1 MPMSPRLLRPIASG
15 GFNPKRL
22 AGLSAWYDATV
33 ASSITLTSGFVS
45 QWNDLSGTGHHLT
58 QSVEADRPGTGT
70 IGGKTAIDFDGSND
84 YLSNAASPAGF
95 TYGTIFCVHSFDNA
109 GSNQVVYTVVS
120 AGAAE
125 LMAVSKHTFGE
136 YRNNAGSGGTV
147 ARSGGTAVIN
157 TPRLTTN
164 TFNSGTSAHGYRLDG
179 AEQTGTTG
187 GFFSNVAGTW
197 LGLRNNASL
206 GLGLFFDGQIGEW
219 VIYNRVLS
227 ADEIAKTETYLAAKW
242 GVALA

>member
-1 MPMSPRLLRPIASG
+1 MSMNPRLLRPTAS

-70 IGGKTAIDFDGSND
+70 ISGKTAIDFDGSND
-84 YLSNAASPAGF
+84 YLSNAVAPAGF

-109 GSNQVVYTVVS
+109 GGNQVLYTILA
-120 AGAAE
+120 AGNE
-125 LMAVSKHTFGE
+125 TMAVSKHTGGE
-136 YRNNAGSGGTV
+136 YRNNAGASGSV

-164 TFNSGTSAHGYRLDG
+164 TFDSGTSAHAYRLDG

-187 GFFSNVAGTW
+187 GFFSNIAGTW
-197 LGLRNNASL
+197 LGARNSATF
-206 GLGLFFDGQIGEW
+206 GLTLFLDGQVGEW

-227 ADEIAKTETYLAAKW
+227 ASEVAKVEAYLAAKW
-242 GVALA
+242 GVTLA